1 MCACFAANEDPLSI
15 FVLNRLFEENAMRK
29 ARDKHIRIAASFFRN
44 SFDEEDDEEKTDE
57 APLPK
62 ESEKTFSQTI
72 SDSDSIR
79 VSGKS
84 NVTNVNIPSKLIA
97 PDFELAASI
106 LYVEDYTFEH
116 LQSNNLSSSNVDEH
130 VISDRNAKKENRENR
145 NSDVISKFKTR
156 RLPRTDCDS
165 IFPAFKHEDVAKD
178 SSSSIEDYP
187 ARAYTKPAERDRSK
201 HSQLTPDFLKIPSGS
216 SEHFRFSTLSER
228 STSAKECSDV
238 GKIRVVVQ
246 QPSLTAAVRDSFDEK
261 SSTSSGR
268 RLTLPMTSSDLNRPI
283 LQNPATEAIQ
293 KSPTLKNILAGTSV
307 NPIRKSSIANAAI
320 CSSLAPSL
328 LGAIPGVPNSLLP
341 NGDSNLQR
349 SATLSNLS
357 TTSSAISDD
366 ISIGRT
372 RRGLRS
378 FLRLH
383 IPEPHST
390 IWHDIDEDYHHHL
403 HNHHHHH
410 HHHMFSHIPTITFTA
425 PATDGIGRKFNF
437 AIRRH
442 SQAVSV
448 KPGCTS
454 FCHFR

>member
-1 MCACFAANEDPLSI
+1 
-15 FVLNRLFEENAMRK
+15 MRK
-29 ARDKHIRIAASFFRN
+29 AKDERIRIAAAFFRN

-57 APLPK
+57 VPLPK
-62 ESEKTFSQTI
+62 ESEKTFSQAI
-72 SDSDSIR
+72 SDGDSITVR
-79 VSGKS
+79 EKS
-84 NVTNVNIPSKLIA
+84 SATNDVPSISSDL
-97 PDFELAASI
+97 ELATST
-106 LYVEDYTFEH
+106 LEDHTFKY
-116 LQSNNLSSSNVDEH
+116 LQSSKNFSSSNNVDEH
-130 VISDRNAKKENRENR
+130 VTSGRDARKENRENR
-145 NSDVISKFKTR
+145 DNNVISKFKTR
-156 RLPRTDCDS
+156 RLPRTDS
-165 IFPAFKHEDVAKD
+165 IFPASKHEDVSKESSARFQ
-178 SSSSIEDYP
+178 SSSIEDYP
-187 ARAYTKPAERDRSK
+187 ARAYAKPIALDRSK
-201 HSQLTPDFLKIPSGS
+201 HSQLTPDFLKIPSSS
-216 SEHFRFSTLSER
+216 SEHFCFSILSER

-238 GKIRVVVQ
+238 GKVCDIVQ
-246 QPSLTAAVRDSFDEK
+246 QPSLTAADIRDSFDEK
-261 SSTSSGR
+261 SSTSGGR
-268 RLTLPMTSSDLNRPI
+268 RSTLPMTSSDLNQPT
-283 LQNPATEAIQ
+283 LQNPATEANQ

-357 TTSSAISDD
+357 TTSTANSDD

-372 RRGLRS
+372 RRGLKS

-383 IPEPHST
+383 IPESHPT
-390 IWHDIDEDYHHHL
+390 IWHDIGEDYHHHL

-410 HHHMFSHIPTITFTA
+410 HHHVFSHIPTITFTA

-454 FCHFR
+454 FRHFR